1 MQSFKILNAKIVNIT
16 IQQNSLPS
24 KETGQYKSFQNISH
38 SHWPS
43 SSPDALPGSPPHP
56 SSSLATPSLPTG
68 PCPGIIT
75 ITFSIWIRKAT
86 VAVPFQWSYMYFE
99 NTFNSPLKWK
109 WCWDTG
115 RRWLTSFVF
124 SMTKFWWTERFQKQ
138 IKPLEWEWCWDT
150 GGRWWTPWTR
160 GWGSSRSQSLRP
172 CKLLLLSLKLLWW
185 VNHWDPFHIIL
196 ILSLSISIVNHWDP
210 AS

>member
-1 MQSFKILNAKIVNIT
+1 MQSFKILNARIVIIT

-56 SSSLATPSLPTG
+56 SSSLATPSSPTD

-75 ITFSIWIRKAT
+75 ITFSIWTNKKAT
-86 VAVPFQWSYMYFE
+86 VAVPFQ
-99 NTFNSPLKWK
+99 

-172 CKLLLLSLKLLWW
+172 C
-185 VNHWDPFHIIL
+185 
-196 ILSLSISIVNHWDP
+196 
-210 AS
+210 